1 MVFLAVS
8 TLEKLKAIPADVWLK
23 LFAAV
28 VVVIVIIVALRKLA
42 QMNKVILGAVVFIG
56 GCFLFFSWIYERNE
70 PAFLTPIVDH
80 IAPFF
85 PAKGSYGNKQQ
96 SNPKGM
102 K

>member
-23 LFAAV
+23 LAAAML
-28 VVVIVIIVALRKLA
+28 VVVIIVIALRKLA

-56 GCFLFFSWIYERNE
+56 GAFLFFSWIYERNE
-70 PAFLTPIVDH
+70 PAFLTPIVNK

-85 PAKGSYGNKQQ
+85 PSKDSYGTKQKSTPKGS
-96 SNPKGM
+96 P
-102 K
+102 